1 MGAECGV
8 RSAECLRDRDASA
21 PRTPHSALRTHP
33 VEIQAR
39 KMANI
44 AGYNRKLT
52 ALMRKHG
59 LVEEAAL
66 VAMGDKAAKEGLL
79 LASLLITEEK
89 IVSVLVGQ
97 FGIPYIRPTQYTIA
111 KDLLEIF
118 DPAMM
123 RRFQFVPMDSIGSV
137 LVIAIAGSL
146 TEDVLHEIES
156 QTGCSLQL
164 FLTRMS
170 EINLVL
176 TNNGL

>member
-1 MGAECGV
+1 MVALNRMV
-8 RSAECLRDRDASA
+8 RKKLGEILVDQGLLSQEQVQD
-21 PRTPHSALRTHP
+21 ALRLQH
-33 VEIQAR
+33 QS
-39 KMANI
+39 
-44 AGYNRKLT
+44 
-52 ALMRKHG
+52 
-59 LVEEAAL
+59 
-66 VAMGDKAAKEGLL
+66 GLL
-79 LASLLITEEK
+79 FGETLVQQKLITEEK
-89 IVSVLVGQ
+89 IVAVLVGQ

>member
-1 MGAECGV
+1 MVALNRMV
-8 RSAECLRDRDASA
+8 RKKLGEILVDQGLLSQEQVQD
-21 PRTPHSALRTHP
+21 ALRLQH
-33 VEIQAR
+33 QS
-39 KMANI
+39 
-44 AGYNRKLT
+44 
-52 ALMRKHG
+52 
-59 LVEEAAL
+59 
-66 VAMGDKAAKEGLL
+66 GLL
-79 LASLLITEEK
+79 FGETLVQQKLITEDK

-111 KDLLEIF
+111 KDLLELF

>member
-1 MGAECGV
+1 MVALNRMV
-8 RSAECLRDRDASA
+8 RKKLGEILVDQGLLSQEQVQD
-21 PRTPHSALRTHP
+21 ALRLQH
-33 VEIQAR
+33 QS
-39 KMANI
+39 
-44 AGYNRKLT
+44 
-52 ALMRKHG
+52 
-59 LVEEAAL
+59 
-66 VAMGDKAAKEGLL
+66 GLL
-79 LASLLITEEK
+79 FGETLVQQKLITEDK

-176 TNNGL
+176 SNAGL